1 MSLLYPQR
9 MFRIIQLALAL
20 LTLSL
25 AMPSPTRAESLDPRS
40 GQSADLEE
48 AAILFLESQIGE
60 SSNKVSIM
68 IDDSRLRIPNCPSE
82 WLFEKDKPS
91 QHLITVECSDSEWRL
106 ALRYEVSGRNAYQR
120 NTNNIGL
127 NDIEVFLSNELSV
140 GHKLRIEDFAL
151 DASGALP
158 EELKVLIDRGVFMK
172 IPAAVGTVVS
182 ASMLENGK
190 KVLIAREQIALGSTV
205 SEDSFTKIMVP
216 SRDSENA
223 LSTDY
228 SFGDLSKATT
238 NIVKGQV
245 VTEKD
250 IGRPTNVLVA
260 KILIRPGEIFTN
272 LNTEHQ
278 VILRDAPQG
287 AVPDLASLR
296 RSVATSQLQPGR
308 ILRYIDARREEDIKK
323 GEEIKLTVSRES
335 FRLQI
340 DVIALESA
348 FIGEAIKLTNPESG
362 ATITA
367 TVSGKSRAIK

>member
-1 MSLLYPQR
+1 

-25 AMPSPTRAESLDPRS
+25 AMPSPIRAESLDPRS

-205 SEDSFTKIMVP
+205 SEDNFTKIMVP

>member
-1 MSLLYPQR
+1 

-25 AMPSPTRAESLDPRS
+25 AMPSPIRAESLDPRS

-91 QHLITVECSDSEWRL
+91 LHLITVECSDSEWRL

-140 GHKLRIEDFAL
+140 GHKLHIEDFAL

-205 SEDSFTKIMVP
+205 SEDNFTKIMVP

-223 LSTDY
+223 LSADY